1 MNNTL
6 DMTKGSI
13 YKILL
18 IFSIPLLIGNIFQL
32 LYSLIDSAISSHL
45 IGSLALGAIGATAA
59 VNSLIISFS
68 SGMGS
73 GASIIISRFF
83 GEKNNDGIKKS
94 IASIIIINII
104 LALIITLGIALTTD
118 PILEALNVSSDIYQ
132 MARDYFI
139 VTIYGLITTMMFNT
153 LSGILRALGNSRMP
167 IYTLMI
173 SCVINILGD
182 LFFISV
188 CNLGVG
194 GSALATNLA
203 QTVSIIILAIY
214 IIYKYPLLRLK
225 RNDFKFYKR
234 IYSELLTTGL
244 SMGLM
249 NSVYA
254 IGGIVM
260 SGAVNS
266 LGSNI
271 VTARSTGRKI
281 VEVLFQPGTSIAT
294 AASVFVSQNYGA
306 KNMKRANEGIKK
318 SVVILFV
325 WSIIVLIMY
334 ALEEPLCRLISNSDD
349 EVIIKNAVMYVK
361 ITLPFYFPL
370 GILII
375 IRNCLQSLGRKI
387 VPFISSSI
395 ELVFKIISGLVWIPN
410 LGFIG
415 ECITEPITWVVCC
428 IFCTTIYII
437 YYKFGVFEKK
447 RDIIEF

>member
-153 LSGILRALGNSRMP
+153 LSGILRALGN
-167 IYTLMI
+167 
-173 SCVINILGD
+173 
-182 LFFISV
+182 
-188 CNLGVG
+188 
-194 GSALATNLA
+194 
-203 QTVSIIILAIY
+203 
-214 IIYKYPLLRLK
+214 
-225 RNDFKFYKR
+225 
-234 IYSELLTTGL
+234 
-244 SMGLM
+244 
-249 NSVYA
+249 
-254 IGGIVM
+254 
-260 SGAVNS
+260 
-266 LGSNI
+266 
-271 VTARSTGRKI
+271 
-281 VEVLFQPGTSIAT
+281 
-294 AASVFVSQNYGA
+294 
-306 KNMKRANEGIKK
+306 
-318 SVVILFV
+318 
-325 WSIIVLIMY
+325 
-334 ALEEPLCRLISNSDD
+334 
-349 EVIIKNAVMYVK
+349 
-361 ITLPFYFPL
+361 
-370 GILII
+370 
-375 IRNCLQSLGRKI
+375 
-387 VPFISSSI
+387 
-395 ELVFKIISGLVWIPN
+395 
-410 LGFIG
+410 
-415 ECITEPITWVVCC
+415 
-428 IFCTTIYII
+428 
-437 YYKFGVFEKK
+437 
-447 RDIIEF
+447 